1 MQVPTPKLSETTLLT
16 KREEEV
22 ARLVAA
28 GLSNRQVAEKLG
40 LSRHTVKNYLGRVF
54 EELGVSNRTELVLC
68 ILGQTKSL
76 RGGE

>member
-16 KREEEV
+16 KPEEEV

-40 LSRHTVKNYLGRVF
+40 LSRHTVKNYRFRDF
-54 EELGVSNRTELVLC
+54 EELDVPNRSSSRKC
-68 ILGQTKSL
+68 
-76 RGGE
+76 